1 MSATPW
7 LYALGV
13 VVLLVGIAVSIAL
26 HELGHL
32 VPAKLFGTKVTQYFI
47 GFGRTVWSTRRGE
60 TEYGVK
66 AIPLGGFVKIVGML
80 PPHPGDD
87 PGTVRQSNTGMF
99 TQLVSDAR
107 TAEYEHVTAADEPRL
122 FYKLPWWKKAIVM
135 AGGPV
140 VNLVIAFV
148 LFAALFMTI
157 PSQNVENATTTVETV
172 SDCAIPADEAGRKC
186 TDEDPVTPAKQA
198 DLQPGDE
205 ITSFNGTPITSWDQL
220 TTLIRSN
227 GNNAA
232 TIEYVRDGVDQT
244 VTVNTSVQPRPSQG
258 DPDKTER
265 VGFLGVSPVIP
276 AQREDLGF
284 AVATMGD
291 MTVTTVKAIGSL
303 PEKMVEVTKAAF
315 GAERG
320 QDTPMSP
327 VGASRVAGE
336 LTSADGATWTDR
348 VFSVGMLLA
357 GLNLFIGL
365 FNLIPLLP
373 LDGGHIAGALWE
385 GLRNAIARLRR
396 RPVPGPVDV
405 AKMLPVAYA
414 VGAVLLVM
422 GVILVYVDIVN
433 PVRLT

>member
-1 MSATPW
+1 MNATPW

-13 VVLLVGIAVSIAL
+13 VVLVVGIAVSIAL
-26 HELGHL
+26 HELGHM

-47 GFGRTVWSTRRGE
+47 GFGRTLWSTRKGE

-66 AIPLGGFVKIVGML
+66 AIPLGGYVKIVGML
-80 PPHPGDD
+80 PPNKGDD
-87 PGTVRQSNTGMF
+87 PGTVRKSNTGMF
-99 TQLVSDAR
+99 TQLAFDAR
-107 TAEYEHVTAADEPRL
+107 SAEYEHVTPEDEPRL
-122 FYKLPWWKKAIVM
+122 FYRLPWWKKAIVM

-140 VNLVIAFV
+140 VNLVIAFI

-172 SDCAIPADEAGRKC
+172 SDCAIPAAEAGRKC
-186 TDEDPVTPAKQA
+186 TAADPVTPAKQA
-198 DLQPGDE
+198 GLTPGDT
-205 ITSFNGTPITSWDQL
+205 ITSFNGTSIRSWDQL
-220 TTLIRSN
+220 TDLIRAN
-227 GNNAA
+227 GDSPA
-232 TIEYVRDGVDQT
+232 TIEYVRDGADQK
-244 VTVNTSVQPRPSQG
+244 VTVNTSVQPRPTKT
-258 DPDKTER
+258 DPDKVER
-265 VGFLGVSPVIP
+265 VGFLGVSPYIP

-291 MTVTTVKAIGSL
+291 MTVSTVKAIGSL
-303 PEKMVEVTKAAF
+303 PEKMVEGTKAAF

-336 LTSADGATWTDR
+336 LTSAEGTTWSDR
-348 VFSVGMLLA
+348 VFSVGLLLA
-357 GLNLFIGL
+357 GLNLFLGL

-396 RPVPGPVDV
+396 RPIPGPVDV

-422 GVILVYVDIVN
+422 GVILVYTDIVN

>member
-1 MSATPW
+1 MTEVL
-7 LYALGV
+7 LYTLGV
-13 VVLLVGIAVSIAL
+13 VAVVLGLAASIAL
-26 HELGHL
+26 HEVGHM
-32 VPAKLFGTKVTQYFI
+32 VPAKFFGTKVTQYFV
-47 GFGRTVWSTRRGE
+47 GFGRTLWSTRKGE

-87 PGTVRQSNTGMF
+87 PGQVRQSNTGMF
-99 TQLVSDAR
+99 TQLISDAR
-107 TAEYEHVTAADEPRL
+107 SAEYENVTPEDEPRL
-122 FYKLPWWKKAIVM
+122 FYRLPWWKKAIVM
-135 AGGPV
+135 VGGPA

-148 LFAALFMTI
+148 LFAAVFMTI
-157 PSQNVENATTTVETV
+157 GASTVSTTVSAV
-172 SDCAIPADEAGRKC
+172 SDCAIPSTEAGRTC
-186 TDEDPVTPAKQA
+186 TAADPVAPAKQA
-198 DLQPGDE
+198 GLAVGDE

-220 TTLIRSN
+220 SRAIRAN
-227 GNNAA
+227 GDAPA
-232 TIEYVRDGVDQT
+232 TIGFERDGTART
-244 VTVNTSVQPRPSQG
+244 VTVNTSVQARTSLD
-258 DPDKTER
+258 DPEKVED
-265 VGFLGVSPVIP
+265 VGFLGVSPTP
-276 AQREDLGF
+276 GYEREDLGY
-284 AVATMGD
+284 VVVTMGD
-291 MTVTTVKAIGSL
+291 MTGRTVTAIGDL
-303 PEKMVEVTKAAF
+303 PEKMIEVTKAAF
-315 GAERG
+315 GADRG

-336 LTSADGATWTDR
+336 VTSAEGTTWTDR
-348 VFSVGMLLA
+348 VHFVALLLA
-357 GLNLFIGL
+357 SINLFIGI

-396 RPVPGPVDV
+396 KPIPGPVDV